1 MRALSAVASWFAF
14 FTLLGRPAFGCPVC
28 MGKQT
33 GPLAEATN
41 AAIFLMLGVL
51 FSVFVLLGM
60 GARLILSKEKA
71 LGSIKVKV

>member
-1 MRALSAVASWFAF
+1 
-14 FTLLGRPAFGCPVC
+14 